1 MPSPVRFV
9 RWLWG
14 EITAPPHIKPIM
26 AVAYGVATFT
36 GLATLTNPP
45 QSIAGEVGPVLAA
58 VWAWSFIAGG
68 VLGLATVFTPWW
80 WAERT
85 ALIFAGTG
93 VAVYAFVV
101 LNLHILAPPGSSRLT
116 QVGIIGLAV
125 CLLVLRW
132 HLIRVYSYQPLSR
145 ER

>member
-1 MPSPVRFV
+1 M
-9 RWLWG
+9 
-14 EITAPPHIKPIM
+14 
-26 AVAYGVATFT
+26 
-36 GLATLTNPP
+36 
-45 QSIAGEVGPVLAA
+45 
-58 VWAWSFIAGG
+58 
-68 VLGLATVFTPWW
+68 
-80 WAERT
+80 
-85 ALIFAGTG
+85 
-93 VAVYAFVV
+93 V

>member
-1 MPSPVRFV
+1 MPTLARFV

-26 AVAYGVATFT
+26 AVAYGIGVFT

-45 QSIAGEVGPVLAA
+45 QS
-58 VWAWSFIAGG
+58 IAGG